1 MQIEIETNTM
11 KNLFFA
17 AISALP
23 FFIATL
29 DPTDFRAIVFTAV
42 LSTFLTAFGK
52 LCDFVIK
59 YLLIRF
65 FKGNDRTTSDN

>member
-1 MQIEIETNTM
+1 M

-17 AISALP
+17 SISALP

-59 YLLIRF
+59 YLLLRYF
-65 FKGNDRTTSDN
+65 GRSDRTMSNN